1 LAEGTELARKLG
13 VVIAANLG
21 FPRIGPNRELKLA
34 LERYWSSE
42 STAGDLLAAA
52 RVIRKGNWAVQAGS
66 GLDHVP
72 CNDFSLYDHV
82 LDMAVTVGAVPD
94 PYRRLDREAAGLATY
109 FAMARGVRSE
119 RPQLTGTEDLPPL
132 RMTKWFDTNY
142 HYLVPEL
149 RAGQAFALESAKPID
164 EFQEARACGVLTRPV
179 LLGPVSFLLLAEG
192 PPGGG
197 PPLDLL
203 DGLLPVY
210 EALLGR
216 LAAEGAEWVQM
227 DEPCLACDLA
237 PAALRAYESAYA
249 RLARA
254 APSLRRLVATY
265 FGGLGANLRH
275 ALRLPIDALHLDL
288 VRAPEQLEA
297 ALSAAPETLSL
308 SLGLVDGRNVWRT
321 DLDHALA
328 LVERAVDRLGPD
340 RVQVA
345 PSCSLLHCP
354 LDLDLETGLD
364 PEIRRWTAFGKQKL
378 QELSLLARALRHGRE
393 PAEAALA
400 ESRQALASKAV
411 SPRRLDH
418 AVRARAAAVPEARLR
433 RALPREERRQRQHE
447 ALRLPRWPTTTIGS
461 FPQTPEVRHARQ
473 NARSGAW
480 APARYDQFV
489 RTEIE
494 AAIHLQEHL
503 GLDVLV
509 HGEFE
514 RSDMV
519 EYFAGE
525 LNGFALTQHAW
536 VQSYG
541 SRCVRP
547 PILYGDV
554 SRRGAITVRWA
565 HFAQSLTDRPVK
577 GMLTGPVTML
587 QWSFARDDQPRWL
600 TCRQIALALR
610 DEVADLESAGIG
622 VIQIDEPAIRE
633 GLPLRAGDR
642 SEYLSWAVEAFRLAS
657 SGARPGTQI
666 QTHMCYSD
674 FDDIIEAITEMDAD
688 VLLVEGAR
696 SGMRIL
702 DVLRRCPYPGDLGLG
717 VYDVHSPRVP
727 STEVMESLLRLASR
741 VFPADR
747 LWVNPDCGLKTR
759 RWEEVRPAL
768 AAMVAAARRLRAER
782 EEPAASRA
790 STPADSEGY

>member
-1 LAEGTELARKLG
+1 
-13 VVIAANLG
+13 VVLAANLG
-21 FPRIGPNRELKLA
+21 FPRIGLNRELKVA
-34 LERYWSSE
+34 LERYWSADL
-42 STAGDLLAAA
+42 TAGALLATA
-52 RVIRKGNWAVQAGS
+52 RAIRKGNWAFQAGH

-82 LDMAVTVGAVPD
+82 LDMAVTVGAVPE
-94 PYRRLDREAAGLATY
+94 PYRRLDREAAGLAVY
-109 FAMARGVRSE
+109 FAMARGFRSE
-119 RPQLTGTEDLPPL
+119 RPAPAGTAELPPL

-149 RAGQAFALESAKPID
+149 RAGQEFALESTKPID
-164 EFQEARACGVLTRPV
+164 EFLEAKAGGILARPV
-179 LLGPVSFLLLAEG
+179 LLGPVSFLLLAGG
-192 PPGGG
+192 PAGSR

-210 EALLGR
+210 DMLLGR
-216 LAAEGAEWVQM
+216 LAAEGAEWVQL
-227 DEPCLACDLA
+227 DEPCLALDLG
-237 PAALRAYESAYA
+237 AATLRAYETAYA

-254 APSLRRLVATY
+254 APTLRRLLATY
-265 FGGLGANLRH
+265 FGGLGANLRS
-275 ALRLPIDALHLDL
+275 ALRLPVDAVHLDL
-288 VRAPEQLEA
+288 VRAPDQLEA
-297 ALSAAPETLSL
+297 ALATAPETLAL

-321 DLDHALA
+321 DLDRALA
-328 LVERAVDRLGPD
+328 LLERAVDRLGPD

-354 LDLDLETGLD
+354 LDLDLERGLD
-364 PEIRRWTAFGKQKL
+364 AEVRGWMAFARQKIQEI
-378 QELSLLARALRHGRE
+378 SILARALRHGRE
-393 PAEAALA
+393 AVAAALM
-400 ESRQALASKAV
+400 ESRQALASRAV
-411 SPRRLDH
+411 SPRRLDR
-418 AVRARAAAVPEARLR
+418 AVQARAAAVPDARLR
-433 RALPREERRQRQHE
+433 RAAPREERRHRQRE

-461 FPQTPEVRHARQ
+461 FPQTGDVRRARQ
-473 NARSGAW
+473 RARSGAW
-480 APARYDQFV
+480 TAAQYDQFV
-489 RTEIE
+489 RTEI
-494 AAIHLQEHL
+494 AGAIHLQEEL

-525 LNGFALTQHAW
+525 LNGFALTQHGW

-547 PILYGDV
+547 PILHGDV

-565 HFAQSLTDRPVK
+565 RYAQSLTEKPVK

-610 DEVADLESAGIG
+610 DEVADLETAGIG

-633 GLPLRAGDR
+633 GLPLRRGDHG
-642 SEYLSWAVEAFRLAS
+642 EYLSWAVEAFRLAS

-666 QTHMCYSD
+666 HTHMCYSD
-674 FDDIIEAITEMDAD
+674 FDDIIDAIAEMDAD

-702 DVLRRCPYPGDLGLG
+702 DLLRRGRYPGEVGPG

-727 STEVMESLLRLASR
+727 SPEEIEALLRQAGR

-768 AAMVAAARRLRAER
+768 AAMVAAARRLRAEHD
-782 EEPAASRA
+782 EPVAARPH
-790 STPADSEGY
+790 THDRQGRMLR

>member
-1 LAEGTELARKLG
+1 MVLAT
-13 VVIAANLG
+13 NLG
-21 FPRIGPNRELKLA
+21 FPRIGPHRELKFA
-34 LERYWSSE
+34 LEGYWSGD
-42 STAGDLLAAA
+42 STAGELLATA
-52 RVIRKGNWAVQAGS
+52 RAIRRGSWALQAGS
-66 GLDHVP
+66 GLDLVP

-82 LDMAVTVGAVPD
+82 LDMAVTVGAVPE
-94 PYRRLDREAAGLATY
+94 PYRRLDREAAGLAAY
-109 FAMARGVRSE
+109 FAMARGFRSE
-119 RPQLTGTEDLPPL
+119 RPAQAGTAELPPL
-132 RMTKWFDTNY
+132 RMVKWFDTNY

-149 RAGQAFALESAKPID
+149 QAGQEFALESVKPID
-164 EFQEARACGVLTRPV
+164 EFLEARAGGVPARPV
-179 LLGPVSFLLLAEG
+179 LLGPVSFLLLAAG
-192 PPGGG
+192 PAGGR

-216 LAAEGAEWVQM
+216 LAAVGAEWVQL
-227 DEPCLACDLA
+227 DEPCLALDLTSA
-237 PAALRAYESAYA
+237 SLRAYETAYA
-249 RLARA
+249 RLART
-254 APSLRRLVATY
+254 APTPRRLLATY

-275 ALRLPIDALHLDL
+275 VLRLPVDALHLDL
-288 VRAPEQLEA
+288 VRAPDQLEA
-297 ALSAAPETLSL
+297 ALAAAPETLSL
-308 SLGLVDGRNVWRT
+308 SLGLVDGRNVWRA
-321 DLDHALA
+321 DLDRALA
-328 LVERAVDRLGPD
+328 IVERAVDRLGPD
-340 RVQVA
+340 RVQIA

-354 LDLDLETGLD
+354 PDLDPETGLD
-364 PEIRRWTAFGKQKL
+364 PEIRRWMAFAGQKI
-378 QELSLLARALRHGRE
+378 QEVSVLVRALRHGRE
-393 PAEAALA
+393 AVETALA
-400 ESRQALASKAV
+400 ESREALASRAI
-411 SPRRLDH
+411 SPRRLDR
-418 AVRARAAAVPEARLR
+418 VVQARAAAVPGVRPR
-433 RALPREERRQRQHE
+433 RAAPREERLPRQHE
-447 ALRLPRWPTTTIGS
+447 ALGLPRWPTTTIGS
-461 FPQTPEVRHARQ
+461 LPQTMEVRRARQ
-473 NARSGAW
+473 RARSGEWTA
-480 APARYDQFV
+480 ARYDSFV
-489 RTEIE
+489 QTEI
-494 AAIHLQEHL
+494 ASAIRFQEEL

-525 LNGFALTQHAW
+525 LNGFALTQHGW

-565 HFAQSLTDRPVK
+565 RFAQSLTERPVK

-610 DEVADLESAGIG
+610 DEVADLETAGIK

-633 GLPLRAGDR
+633 GLPLRKGDHR
-642 SEYLSWAVEAFRLAS
+642 EYLGWAVEAFGLAS

-674 FDDIIEAITEMDAD
+674 FDDIIEAIAEMDAD

-702 DVLRRCPYPGDLGLG
+702 DVLRRCAYPGDVGPG

-727 STEVMESLLRLASR
+727 SPEEIEALLGQARRAL
-741 VFPADR
+741 PADR

-759 RWEEVRPAL
+759 RWEEVRAAL
-768 AAMVAAARRLRAER
+768 AAMVAAARRLRAEPQ
-782 EEPAASRA
+782 EPIT
-790 STPADSEGY
+790 TPGHTRKGC

>member
-1 LAEGTELARKLG
+1 

-21 FPRIGPNRELKLA
+21 FPRIGPKRELKVA
-34 LERYWSSE
+34 LDRYWSADL
-42 STAGDLLAAA
+42 TAGDLLAAA
-52 RVIRKGNWAVQAGS
+52 RAIRKRNWAAQVGS

-82 LDMAVTVGAVPD
+82 LDMAVTVGAIPE
-94 PYRRLDREAAGLATY
+94 PYRRLDREASGLAVY
-109 FAMARGVRSE
+109 FAMARGVPSE
-119 RPQLTGTEDLPPL
+119 RAAVPGTAELPPL

-149 RAGQAFALESAKPID
+149 RAGQEFALESTKPID
-164 EFQEARACGVLTRPV
+164 EFLEARTSGILARPV

-192 PPGGG
+192 PAGY
-197 PPLDLL
+197 PPLELL

-210 EALLGR
+210 EALLDR
-216 LAAEGAEWVQM
+216 LAAEGAEWVQL
-227 DEPCLACDLA
+227 DEPCLVLDLA
-237 PAALRAYESAYA
+237 ATTLRAYETAYA
-249 RLARA
+249 RLARV
-254 APSLRRLVATY
+254 APALRRLVATY

-275 ALRLPIDALHLDL
+275 AVRLPVDALHLDL
-288 VRAPEQLEA
+288 VRAPGQLEA
-297 ALSAAPETLSL
+297 ALAATPGTLSL

-328 LVERAVDRLGPD
+328 TLERAVDRLGPE

-354 LDLDLETGLD
+354 VDLDLEKGLD
-364 PEIRRWTAFGKQKL
+364 PEIRRWTAFARQKI
-378 QELSLLARALRHGRE
+378 QEISILAHALRHGRE
-393 PAEAALA
+393 PVDGALA
-400 ESRQALASKAV
+400 ESRQARASRGV

-418 AVRARAAAVPEARLR
+418 AVQARAAAVPDAELR
-433 RALPREERRQRQHE
+433 RAVPREERWRRQRE
-447 ALRLPRWPTTTIGS
+447 TLRLPRWPATTIGS
-461 FPQTPEVRHARQ
+461 FPQTSEVRRARQ
-473 NARSGAW
+473 RARSGAW
-480 APARYDQFV
+480 TPSQYDQFV

-494 AAIHLQEHL
+494 AAIQLQEEV

-525 LNGFALTQHAW
+525 LNGFALTREGW

-565 HFAQSLTDRPVK
+565 RFAQSLTESPVK

-610 DEVADLESAGIG
+610 DEVADLESAGIR
-622 VIQIDEPAIRE
+622 VVQIDEPAIRE
-633 GLPLRAGDR
+633 GLPLRKGDHA
-642 SEYLSWAVEAFRLAS
+642 EYLSWAVEAFRMAS

-666 QTHMCYSD
+666 HTHMCYSD
-674 FDDIIEAITEMDAD
+674 FDDIVDAIAEMDAD

-702 DVLRRCPYPGDLGLG
+702 DVLRRGPYPGDVGPG

-727 STEVMESLLRLASR
+727 SAEEIETRLRQARR

-768 AAMVAAARRLRAER
+768 AAMVAAARRLRAEPD
-782 EEPAASRA
+782 EPVAARPS
-790 STPADSEGY
+790 PIADMEGY

>member
-1 LAEGTELARKLG
+1 MELARQPG

-34 LERYWSSE
+34 LERYWSADA
-42 STAGDLLAAA
+42 TAGDLLAAA
-52 RVIRKGNWAVQAGS
+52 RAIRKGSWAVQAGS

-82 LDMAVTVGAVPD
+82 LDMAVTVGAVPER
-94 PYRRLDREAAGLATY
+94 YRRLDREAGGLAVY
-109 FAMARGVRSE
+109 FAMARGGPPE
-119 RPQLTGTEDLPPL
+119 RPPRGGTADLPPL

-149 RAGQAFALESAKPID
+149 RAGQAFALESTKPID
-164 EFQEARACGVLTRPV
+164 EFLEARAAGMVARPV
-179 LLGPVSFLLLAEG
+179 LLGPVSFLLLAES
-192 PPGGG
+192 PAGGG

-203 DGLLPVY
+203 EGLLPVY

-216 LAAEGAEWVQM
+216 LAAAGAEWVQL
-227 DEPCLACDLA
+227 DEPCLVLDLA
-237 PAALRAYESAYA
+237 PGTLRAYESAYT

-254 APSLRRLVATY
+254 APALRRLVATY
-265 FGGLGANLRH
+265 FGGLGANLGH
-275 ALRLPIDALHLDL
+275 ALRLPVDALHLDL

-297 ALSAAPETLSL
+297 ALPAVPETLSL

-321 DLDHALA
+321 DLDRALA
-328 LVERAVDRLGPD
+328 ILERAVDRLGPD

-354 LDLDLETGLD
+354 LDLDLEKRLD
-364 PEIRRWTAFGKQKL
+364 PEIRRWTAFAGQKL
-378 QELSLLARALRHGRE
+378 QEISLLARALRHGRE
-393 PAEAALA
+393 SVEAALA
-400 ESRQALASKAV
+400 QSRQALASRAV

-418 AVRARAAAVPEARLR
+418 AVQARAAAVPEARLR
-433 RALPREERRQRQHE
+433 RTVPREERRHRQRE
-447 ALRLPRWPTTTIGS
+447 TLRLPRWPTTTIGS
-461 FPQTPEVRHARQ
+461 FPQTIEVRRARQ
-473 NARSGAW
+473 SARSGAW
-480 APARYDQFV
+480 APAQYDQFV

-494 AAIHLQEHL
+494 AAIRFQEQL

-525 LNGFALTQHAW
+525 LNGFALTEHAW

-565 HFAQSLTDRPVK
+565 RFAQSLTEKPVK

-610 DEVADLESAGIG
+610 DEVADLERAGIG

-633 GLPLRAGDR
+633 GLPLRKGDR
-642 SEYLSWAVEAFRLAS
+642 DEYLSWAVEAFRLAS
-657 SGARPGTQI
+657 AGARPGTQI
-666 QTHMCYSD
+666 HTHMCYAD
-674 FDDIIEAITEMDAD
+674 FDDIIEAIAEMDAD

-702 DVLRRCPYPGDLGLG
+702 DVLSRGPYPGDVGPG

-727 STEVMESLLRLASR
+727 STEEIAALLRQARR

-782 EEPAASRA
+782 DESVAARP
-790 STPADSEGY
+790 STLADTEGH

>member
-1 LAEGTELARKLG
+1 MELAREQG

-21 FPRIGPNRELKLA
+21 FPRIGPNRELKVA
-34 LERYWSSE
+34 LERYWSGN
-42 STAGDLLAAA
+42 STAGDLRAAA
-52 RVIRKGNWAVQAGS
+52 RAIRKGSWAAQAGS

-82 LDMAVTVGAVPD
+82 LDMAVTVGAVPE
-94 PYRRLDREAAGLATY
+94 PYRRLDREAAGLAVY

-119 RPQLTGTEDLPPL
+119 LPPHAGTTDLPPL

-149 RAGQAFALESAKPID
+149 RAGQEFALESTKPID
-164 EFQEARACGVLTRPV
+164 EFLEAKACGVLARPV
-179 LLGPVSFLLLAEG
+179 LLGPVSFLLLSEG
-192 PPGGG
+192 PAGGAS
-197 PPLDLL
+197 PLDLL

-216 LAAEGAEWVQM
+216 LAAEGAEWVQL
-227 DEPCLACDLA
+227 DEPCLALDLA
-237 PAALRAYESAYA
+237 PTTLRAYESAYT
-249 RLARA
+249 RLARV
-254 APSLRRLVATY
+254 APTLRRLVATY
-265 FGGLGANLRH
+265 FGGLGANLRQ
-275 ALRLPIDALHLDL
+275 ALRLSVDALHLDL

-297 ALSAAPETLSL
+297 ALSAPETLSL
-308 SLGLVDGRNVWRT
+308 SLGLVDGRNVWRA
-321 DLDHALA
+321 DLDRALA
-328 LVERAVDRLGPD
+328 ILERAVDRLGPD

-354 LDLDLETGLD
+354 LDLDLEKELD
-364 PEIRRWTAFGKQKL
+364 PEIRRWTAFARQKL
-378 QELSLLARALRHGRE
+378 QEVSTLSRALRHGRE
-393 PAEAALA
+393 PLEAALA
-400 ESRQALASKAV
+400 QSRQALASRAV
-411 SPRRLDH
+411 SPRRLDPG
-418 AVRARAAAVPEARLR
+418 VQARAAAVPEARLR
-433 RALPREERRQRQHE
+433 RAAPREERRHRQHE
-447 ALRLPRWPTTTIGS
+447 TLRLPRWPTTTIGS
-461 FPQTPEVRHARQ
+461 FPQTMEVRRARQ
-473 NARSGAW
+473 RARSGAW
-480 APARYDQFV
+480 APAQYDRFI

-494 AAIHLQEHL
+494 AAIRFQEQL

-565 HFAQSLTDRPVK
+565 RFAQSLTEKPVK
-577 GMLTGPVTML
+577 GMLTGPMTML
-587 QWSFARDDQPRWL
+587 QWSFVRDDQPRWL

-610 DEVADLESAGIG
+610 DEVADLERAGIG

-633 GLPLRAGDR
+633 GLPLREGDR
-642 SEYLSWAVEAFRLAS
+642 DEYLRWVVEAFRLAS
-657 SGARPGTQI
+657 SGARPATQI
-666 QTHMCYSD
+666 HTHMCYSD
-674 FDDIIEAITEMDAD
+674 FDDIIEAIAEMDAD

-702 DVLRRCPYPGDLGLG
+702 DTFRRCPYPGDVGFG

-727 STEVMESLLRLASR
+727 GTAEIEALLRQARR
-741 VFPADR
+741 VVAADR

-768 AAMVAAARRLRAER
+768 AGMVAAARRLRAER
-782 EEPAASRA
+782 DESVAARP
-790 STPADSEGY
+790 STLADTEGY

>member
-1 LAEGTELARKLG
+1 MELAREQS

-34 LERYWSSE
+34 LEHYWSSD
-42 STAGDLLAAA
+42 STAGALLAAA
-52 RVIRKGNWAVQAGS
+52 RAIRKESWAAQAGS

-72 CNDFSLYDHV
+72 SNDFSLYDHV

-94 PYRRLDREAAGLATY
+94 RYHRLDREAAGLATY
-109 FAMARGVRSE
+109 FAMARGVQSE
-119 RPQLTGTEDLPPL
+119 RPPITRTADLPPL

-149 RAGQAFALESAKPID
+149 RAGQAFALESTKPID
-164 EFQEARACGVLTRPV
+164 EFLEARASGILARPV

-192 PPGGG
+192 PAGGR

-216 LAAEGAEWVQM
+216 LAAEGAEWVQL
-227 DEPCLACDLA
+227 DEPCLALDLP
-237 PAALRAYESAYA
+237 PAALRAYETAYA
-249 RLARA
+249 RQARV
-254 APSLRRLVATY
+254 APALRRLLATY
-265 FGGLGANLRH
+265 FGGLGPNLRSV
-275 ALRLPIDALHLDL
+275 LRLPVEALHLDL
-288 VRAPEQLEA
+288 VRAPDQFEA
-297 ALSAAPETLSL
+297 ALGAAPETLSL

-321 DLDHALA
+321 DLEHALA
-328 LVERAVDRLGPD
+328 VLERAVERLGPD

-354 LDLDLETGLD
+354 LDLDLEKGLD
-364 PEIRRWTAFGKQKL
+364 PEIRRWTAFGRQKL
-378 QELSLLARALRHGRE
+378 QEISTLARALRYGRE
-393 PAEAALA
+393 SVDAVLA
-400 ESRQALASKAV
+400 ESRQALTSRAA

-418 AVRARAAAVPEARLR
+418 AIRARAAAVPGTRLR
-433 RALPREERRQRQHE
+433 RAVPREERRRHHHE
-447 ALRLPRWPTTTIGS
+447 TLRLPRWPTTTIGS
-461 FPQTPEVRHARQ
+461 FPQTMEVRRARQ
-473 NARSGAW
+473 SARSGAW
-480 APARYDQFV
+480 APAQYDQFV

-494 AAIHLQEHL
+494 AAIRFQEQL

-565 HFAQSLTDRPVK
+565 RFAQSLTEKPVK

-610 DEVADLESAGIG
+610 DEVADLETAGIR
-622 VIQIDEPAIRE
+622 VLQIDEPAIRE
-633 GLPLRAGDR
+633 GLPLRRGDHG
-642 SEYLSWAVEAFRLAS
+642 EYLSWAVEAFRLAS
-657 SGARPGTQI
+657 TGARPGTQI
-666 QTHMCYSD
+666 HTHMSYSD
-674 FDDIIEAITEMDAD
+674 FDDIIDAIVEMDAD
-688 VLLVEGAR
+688 VLLIEGAR
-696 SGMRIL
+696 SGMHIL
-702 DVLRRCPYPGDLGLG
+702 DVLSRGSYPGDVGPG

-727 STEVMESLLRLASR
+727 AAEEVEALLRRARR
-741 VFPADR
+741 VFPAER
-747 LWVNPDCGLKTR
+747 LRVNPDCGLKTR

-768 AAMVAAARRLRAER
+768 AAVAAAARRLRAER
-782 EEPAASRA
+782 DEPVAARPP
-790 STPADSEGY
+790 TLADKEGY

>member
-1 LAEGTELARKLG
+1 MELARYRS
-13 VVIAANLG
+13 VVLTANLG
-21 FPRIGPNRELKLA
+21 FPRIGPNRELKVA
-34 LERYWSSE
+34 LERYWSAE
-42 STAGDLLAAA
+42 SSAGDLLAAA
-52 RVIRKGNWAVQAGS
+52 RAIRRDSWALQARS
-66 GLDHVP
+66 GLDHIP

-82 LDMAVTVGAVPD
+82 LDMAVTVGAVPQ
-94 PYRRLDREAAGLATY
+94 PYRRLDQEAAGLAAY
-109 FAMARGVRSE
+109 FAMARGI
-119 RPQLTGTEDLPPL
+119 RPGPAAPAGARELPAL

-149 RAGQAFALESAKPID
+149 RAGQEFTLESTKAVD
-164 EFQEARACGVLTRPV
+164 EFREARATGVLARPV
-179 LLGPVSFLLLAEG
+179 LLGPVSFLLLAG
-192 PPGGG
+192 GPGGERG
-197 PPLDLL
+197 LLGLL

-210 EALLGR
+210 EALLCR
-216 LAAEGAEWVQM
+216 LAAEGAEWVQL
-227 DEPCLACDLA
+227 DEPCLVLDLA
-237 PAALRAYESAYA
+237 AAALRAYETAYT

-254 APSLRRLVATY
+254 APTLRRLLATY
-265 FGGLGANLRH
+265 FGGLGANLPH
-275 ALRLPIDALHLDL
+275 VLRLPVDGLHLDL

-297 ALSAAPETLSL
+297 ALAAAPGTLSL

-321 DLDHALA
+321 DLDRALA
-328 LVERAVDRLGPD
+328 ITERAVDRLGPD

-354 LDLDLETGLD
+354 LDLDLETRLD
-364 PEIRRWTAFGKQKL
+364 PEIRRGMAFARQKI
-378 QELSLLARALRHGRE
+378 QELSILARGLRQGRE
-393 PAEAALA
+393 AIEAPLA
-400 ESRQALASKAV
+400 ESRLALASRAA
-411 SPRRLDH
+411 SPRRVDR
-418 AVRARAAAVPEARLR
+418 AVQARAAAVAGVKLR
-433 RALPREERRQRQHE
+433 RAAPRAERRLPQHE

-461 FPQTPEVRHARQ
+461 FPQTLEMRRARQ
-473 NARSGAW
+473 RVQSETW
-480 APARYDQFV
+480 TPAQYDQLV

-494 AAIHLQEHL
+494 KAIRLQEEL

-525 LNGFALTQHAW
+525 LNGFALTQHGW

-610 DEVADLESAGIG
+610 DEVADLEAAGIG
-622 VIQIDEPAIRE
+622 VIQVDEPAIRE
-633 GLPLRAGDR
+633 GLPLRKGDQR
-642 SEYLSWAVEAFRLAS
+642 EYLSWAVEAFRLAS

-674 FDDIIEAITEMDAD
+674 FDGIVEAIAEMDAD

-702 DVLRRCPYPGDLGLG
+702 DVLRRGSYPGDVGPG
-717 VYDVHSPRVP
+717 VYDVHSPRAP
-727 STEVMESLLRLASR
+727 SAEEIEALLREAARIL
-741 VFPADR
+741 PADR

-759 RWEEVRPAL
+759 RWDEVRPAL

-782 EEPAASRA
+782 DEPVAAPRRA
-790 STPADSEGY
+790 KTGS

>member
-1 LAEGTELARKLG
+1 MELARYRS
-13 VVIAANLG
+13 VVLTANLG
-21 FPRIGPNRELKLA
+21 FPRIGPNRELKVA
-34 LERYWSSE
+34 LERYWSAE
-42 STAGDLLAAA
+42 SSAGDLLAAA
-52 RVIRKGNWAVQAGS
+52 RAIRRDSWALQARS
-66 GLDHVP
+66 GLDHIP

-82 LDMAVTVGAVPD
+82 LDMAVTVGAVPE
-94 PYRRLDREAAGLATY
+94 PYRRLDQEAAGLAAY
-109 FAMARGVRSE
+109 FAMARGI
-119 RPQLTGTEDLPPL
+119 RPGPAAPAGARELPAL

-149 RAGQAFALESAKPID
+149 RAGQEFTLESTKAVD
-164 EFQEARACGVLTRPV
+164 EFREARATGVLARPV
-179 LLGPVSFLLLAEG
+179 LLGPVSFLLLAG
-192 PPGGG
+192 GPGGERG
-197 PPLDLL
+197 LLGLL

-210 EALLGR
+210 EALLCR
-216 LAAEGAEWVQM
+216 LAAEGAEWVQL
-227 DEPCLACDLA
+227 DEPCLVLDLA
-237 PAALRAYESAYA
+237 AGALRAYETAYT

-254 APSLRRLVATY
+254 APTLRRLLATY
-265 FGGLGANLRH
+265 FGGLGANLPH
-275 ALRLPIDALHLDL
+275 VLRLPVDGLHLDL

-297 ALSAAPETLSL
+297 ALAAAPGTLSL

-321 DLDHALA
+321 DLDRALA
-328 LVERAVDRLGPD
+328 ITERAVDRLGPD

-354 LDLDLETGLD
+354 LDLDLETRLD
-364 PEIRRWTAFGKQKL
+364 PEIRRGMAFARQKI
-378 QELSLLARALRHGRE
+378 QELSILARGLRQGRE
-393 PAEAALA
+393 AIEAPLA
-400 ESRQALASKAV
+400 ESRLALASRAA
-411 SPRRLDH
+411 SPRRVDR
-418 AVRARAAAVPEARLR
+418 AVQARAAAVAGVELR
-433 RALPREERRQRQHE
+433 RAAPRAERRLPQHE

-461 FPQTPEVRHARQ
+461 FPQTLEMRRARQ
-473 NARSGAW
+473 RVQSGAW
-480 APARYDQFV
+480 TPAQYDQLV

-494 AAIHLQEHL
+494 KAIRLQEEL

-525 LNGFALTQHAW
+525 LNGFALTQHGW

-610 DEVADLESAGIG
+610 DEVADLEAAGIG
-622 VIQIDEPAIRE
+622 VIQVDEPAIRE
-633 GLPLRAGDR
+633 GLPLRKGDQR
-642 SEYLSWAVEAFRLAS
+642 EYLSWAVEAFRLAS

-674 FDDIIEAITEMDAD
+674 FDGIVEAIAEMDAD

-702 DVLRRCPYPGDLGLG
+702 DVLRRGSYPGDVGPG
-717 VYDVHSPRVP
+717 VYDVHSPRAP
-727 STEVMESLLRLASR
+727 SAEEIEALLREAARIL
-741 VFPADR
+741 PADR

-759 RWEEVRPAL
+759 RWDEVRPAL

-782 EEPAASRA
+782 DEPVAAPRRA
-790 STPADSEGY
+790 KTGS